1 MNWFIIFFDLPVYSA
16 IDNYL
21 REIKIFS
28 ILLDITKNDE
38 DNSNSEIANNESLKK
53 QIKSDGLEDEENKI
67 SDGEVLKREI
77 EFLKSELE
85 KEKEVSEK
93 NLSKLRYLMADFDNY
108 RKQIGRQMESKIEEN
123 KGQLF
128 LKLLKVYDD
137 CVLALETIENGQYDS
152 TLVGG
157 IRGIMTN
164 FESLMKEEGLVEI
177 ETLGTPFDPN
187 IHDAIG
193 FVTNELA
200 PDNTI
205 MEVVRTGYLLNNK
218 VLRPSSVML
227 SKRTVTNKN
236 INEKDKE

>member
-1 MNWFIIFFDLPVYSA
+1 MFFDPTVYSA

-21 REIKIFS
+21 RELKTFS
-28 ILLDITKNDE
+28 ILFDITKNDE
-38 DNSNSEIANNESLKK
+38 DNYNSEIADSESLKK
-53 QIKSDGLEDEENKI
+53 QIDSDGLENEENSEI
-67 SDGEVLKREI
+67 ADIDALKREI

-93 NLSKLRYLMADFDNY
+93 NLSKLRYLIADFDNY

-137 CVLALETIENGQYDS
+137 CVLALETIKNGQYDP

-157 IRGIMTN
+157 IGAIMIN

-187 IHDAIG
+187 VHDAIG
-193 FVTNELA
+193 FVTNELV

-205 MEVVRTGYLLNNK
+205 IEVVRKGYLLNNK
-218 VLRPSSVML
+218 VLRPSSVIL
-227 SKRTVTNKN
+227 SKRTVTNKD

>member
-1 MNWFIIFFDLPVYSA
+1 MFFDLTVYSA

-21 REIKIFS
+21 GELKTFS

-38 DNSNSEIANNESLKK
+38 DNSKSEIADSESLKK
-53 QIKSDGLEDEENKI
+53 QIEKDGLQAEEENSEI
-67 SDGEVLKREI
+67 ADSEVLKREI
-77 EFLKSELE
+77 EFLKNELE

-108 RKQIGRQMESKIEEN
+108 RKQIGRQMESKIEES

-137 CVLALETIENGQYDS
+137 CELALETIKNGQYDS

-187 IHDAIG
+187 VHDAIG

-205 MEVVRTGYLLNNK
+205 IEFVRKGYLLNNK
-218 VLRPSSVML
+218 VLRPSSVIL
-227 SKRTVTNKN
+227 SKRTVTNKD

>member
-1 MNWFIIFFDLPVYSA
+1 MFFDLTVYSA

-21 REIKIFS
+21 GELKTFS

-38 DNSNSEIANNESLKK
+38 DNSKSEIADSESLKK
-53 QIKSDGLEDEENKI
+53 QIERDGLEAEEENSEI
-67 SDGEVLKREI
+67 ADSEVLKREI
-77 EFLKSELE
+77 EFLKNELE

-108 RKQIGRQMESKIEEN
+108 RKQIGRQMESKIEES
-123 KGQLF
+123 KGPLF

-137 CVLALETIENGQYDS
+137 CELALETIKNGQYDS

-187 IHDAIG
+187 VHDAIG

-205 MEVVRTGYLLNNK
+205 IEVVRKGYLLNNK
-218 VLRPSSVML
+218 VLRPSSVIL
-227 SKRTVTNKN
+227 SKRTVTNKD

>member
-38 DNSNSEIANNESLKK
+38 DNSNSEIADNESLKK

>member
-38 DNSNSEIANNESLKK
+38 DNSNSEIADNESLKK

-218 VLRPSSVML
+218 VLRPSSVIL

>member
-1 MNWFIIFFDLPVYSA
+1 MFFDLTVYSA

-21 REIKIFS
+21 RGLKTFS
-28 ILLDITKNDE
+28 ILLDIAKNDE
-38 DNSNSEIANNESLKK
+38 DNSNSEIADSESLKK
-53 QIKSDGLEDEENKI
+53 QIESDGLEDEENSEI
-67 SDGEVLKREI
+67 ADSEVLKRDI
-77 EFLKSELE
+77 EFLKNELE

-108 RKQIGRQMESKIEEN
+108 RKQIGRQMESKIEES

-137 CVLALETIENGQYDS
+137 CELALETIKNGQYDS
-152 TLVGG
+152 TLLGG

-164 FESLMKEEGLVEI
+164 FESLMKDEGLVEI

-187 IHDAIG
+187 VHDAIG

-205 MEVVRTGYLLNNK
+205 IEVVRKGYLLNNK
-218 VLRPSSVML
+218 VLRPSSVIL
-227 SKRTVTNKN
+227 SKRTVTNKD

>member
-1 MNWFIIFFDLPVYSA
+1 MFFDLTVYSA

-21 REIKIFS
+21 GELKTFS

-38 DNSNSEIANNESLKK
+38 DNSKSEIADSESLKK
-53 QIKSDGLEDEENKI
+53 QIEKDGLQAEEENSEI
-67 SDGEVLKREI
+67 ADSEVLKREI
-77 EFLKSELE
+77 EFLKNELE

-108 RKQIGRQMESKIEEN
+108 RKQIGRQMESKIEES

-137 CVLALETIENGQYDS
+137 CELALETIKNGQYDS
-152 TLVGG
+152 TLEGG

-187 IHDAIG
+187 VHDAIG

-205 MEVVRTGYLLNNK
+205 IEVVRKGYILNNK
-218 VLRPSSVML
+218 VLRPSSVIL
-227 SKRTVTNKN
+227 SKRTVTNKD

>member
-1 MNWFIIFFDLPVYSA
+1 MLDL
-16 IDNYL
+16 
-21 REIKIFS
+21 
-28 ILLDITKNDE
+28 TKNDE
-38 DNSNSEIANNESLKK
+38 DNSNSEIADSESLKK
-53 QIKSDGLEDEENKI
+53 QIESDGLEDEENSEIADSESLKKQI
-67 SDGEVLKREI
+67 ESDGLEDEENSEIADSEVLKRDI
-77 EFLKSELE
+77 EFLKNELE

-108 RKQIGRQMESKIEEN
+108 RKQIGRQMESKIEEIRAN
-123 KGQLF
+123 FF
-128 LKLLKVYDD
+128 LNYSKFTTIVI
-137 CVLALETIENGQYDS
+137 LALETIKNGQYDS

-187 IHDAIG
+187 VHDAIG

-205 MEVVRTGYLLNNK
+205 MEVVRKGYLLNNK
-218 VLRPSSVML
+218 VLRPSSVIL
-227 SKRTVTNKN
+227 SKRTVTNKD

>member
-1 MNWFIIFFDLPVYSA
+1 MFFDLTVYSA

-21 REIKIFS
+21 GELKTFS

-38 DNSNSEIANNESLKK
+38 DNSKSEIADSESLKK
-53 QIKSDGLEDEENKI
+53 QIEKDGLQAEEENSEI
-67 SDGEVLKREI
+67 ADSEVLKREI
-77 EFLKSELE
+77 EFLKNELE

-108 RKQIGRQMESKIEEN
+108 RKQIGRQMESKIEES

-137 CVLALETIENGQYDS
+137 CELALETIKNGQYDS

-187 IHDAIG
+187 VHDAIG

-205 MEVVRTGYLLNNK
+205 IEVVRKGYLLNNK
-218 VLRPSSVML
+218 VLRPSSVIL
-227 SKRTVTNKN
+227 SKRTVTNKD